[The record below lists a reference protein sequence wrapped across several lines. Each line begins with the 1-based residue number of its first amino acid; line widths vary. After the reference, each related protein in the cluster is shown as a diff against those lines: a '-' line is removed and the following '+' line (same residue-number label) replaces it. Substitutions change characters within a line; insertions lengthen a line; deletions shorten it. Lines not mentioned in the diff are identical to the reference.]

1 MARSWK
7 RCSGLWDRP
16 VPGHG
21 LQGFRRQFGH
31 ATGGKCIQRNPRP
44 PPPHNTSLRGEV
56 PHGEMEPDPLTVQ
69 QQGLILR
76 DFLQTLTAEERQSLL
91 PEFNLYYLVTIAVAA
106 MRWHVKDI
114 GMGNVSVKQQP
125 DTIVSWVSRNDT
137 PFFPSRKACH
147 GVYNYLRMYAPD
159 QVAYLESLHGKTADR
174 ALILM
179 FSLVSPPYQELLLSQ
194 AAFYRDGKARRLHR
208 AHLEAEAAEAS

>member
-1 MARSWK
+1 M
-7 RCSGLWDRP
+7 
-16 VPGHG
+16 
-21 LQGFRRQFGH
+21 
-31 ATGGKCIQRNPRP
+31 
-44 PPPHNTSLRGEV
+44 
-56 PHGEMEPDPLTVQ
+56 TVQ

-106 MRWHVKDI
+106 TRWHVKDI

-147 GVYNYLRMYAPD
+147 GVYNYLRLYAPD
-159 QVAYLESLHGKTADR
+159 QVADR

-179 FSLVSPPYQELLLSQ
+179 FSLMSPPYQELLLSQ